1 MGSMLFNN
9 IDDGYLEG
17 LLRGFRG
24 GILTSADYAN
34 LCQCETIDGAP
45 PRGFSSEPPAWHT
58 QTQSSP
64 AACLERRCLAM
75 GDWPTVPCASPPLTP
90 SPPTF
95 ASADMKMH
103 LASTDYGNF
112 LQNEPSPISTTTLA
126 EKCTEKLVEE
136 FEFLRNQAVE
146 PLATFMDY
154 ITYGYM
160 IDNIILVITGVNHD
174 RSTEDLLEKCHPLGK
189 FDAIASLSVATS
201 PSELYRMV
209 LVDTPLG
216 PYFGEC
222 LSLDDL
228 DEMNIEIIRNTLYK
242 AYLEDFHQFCQK
254 VGDSTAE
261 VMHDILTLEAD
272 RRAINITV
280 NSIDTELDLK
290 QRETLYPTIGLLYPE
305 GTSRLARATDLD
317 AVRGAIDAYPD
328 YRGLLSDVGMDEE
341 KSLEDQ
347 FFELEVNLNRL
358 AFEQQFHYGMYYAYV
373 KLKEQEIRNIVWIAE
388 CISQD
393 QRGRMNQYIN
403 IF

>member
-1 MGSMLFNN
+1 MPRDGSQR
-9 IDDGYLEG
+9 DGYLEG
-17 LLRGFRG
+17 LLRGFRAG
-24 GILTSADYAN
+24 VLTSADYAN
-34 LCQCETIDGAP
+34 LCQCESID
-45 PRGFSSEPPAWHT
+45 
-58 QTQSSP
+58 
-64 AACLERRCLAM
+64 
-75 GDWPTVPCASPPLTP
+75 
-90 SPPTF
+90 
-95 ASADMKMH
+95 DMKMH

-136 FEFLRNQAVE
+136 FNFLKVQAVE
-146 PLATFMDY
+146 PLATFCDY

-160 IDNIILVITGVNHD
+160 IDNIILMITGVNHD
-174 RSTEDLLEKCHPLGK
+174 RDTQELLEKCHPLGM
-189 FDAIASLSVATS
+189 FDSIGTLSVATS

-216 PYFGEC
+216 PYFGDC

-242 AYLEDFHQFCQK
+242 AYLEDFYQFCQK
-254 VGDSTAE
+254 VGGSTAE

-280 NSIDTELDLK
+280 NSLDTDLERK
-290 QRETLYPTIGLLYPE
+290 QRESLYPTIGLLYPE
-305 GTSRLARATDLD
+305 GTSRLAAATDID
-317 AVRGAIDAYPD
+317 AVRGALDAYPD
-328 YRGLLSDVGMDEE
+328 YNKLFQELGYEEE

-347 FFELEVNLNRL
+347 FFEQEVNLNRL

-393 QRGRMNQYIN
+393 QRSRMSQYIN

>member
-1 MGSMLFNN
+1 MLFNN

-17 LLRGFRG
+17 LLRGYRSG
-24 GILTSADYAN
+24 VLTSADYAN
-34 LCQCETIDGAP
+34 LCQCESID
-45 PRGFSSEPPAWHT
+45 
-58 QTQSSP
+58 
-64 AACLERRCLAM
+64 
-75 GDWPTVPCASPPLTP
+75 
-90 SPPTF
+90 
-95 ASADMKMH
+95 DMKMH

-126 EKCTEKLVEE
+126 EKSTEKLVEE
-136 FEFLRNQAVE
+136 FNFLKNQAVE
-146 PLATFMDY
+146 PLATFMEY

-160 IDNIILVITGVNHD
+160 IDNIVLVITGVHHD
-174 RSTEDLLEKCHPLGK
+174 RDTQELMSKCHPLGM
-189 FDAIASLSVATS
+189 FDSMGTLSVAST

-216 PYFGEC
+216 PYFGDC

-228 DEMNIEIIRNTLYK
+228 DEMNIEIIRNTLNK
-242 AYLEDFHQFCQK
+242 AYLEDFYAFCQK
-254 VGDSTAE
+254 LGGSTAE

-290 QRETLYPTIGLLYPE
+290 QRESLYPTIGLLYPE

-317 AVRGAIDAYPD
+317 AVRAAIDAYPD
-328 YRGLLSDVGMDEE
+328 YRSLLTEFGFDEE

-373 KLKEQEIRNIVWIAE
+373 KIKEQEIRNIVWIAE

-393 QRGRMNQYIN
+393 QRGRMGQYIN

>member
-1 MGSMLFNN
+1 MGEMLFAN
-9 IDDGYLEG
+9 INDGYLEA
-17 LLRGFRG
+17 LLRGYRG
-24 GILTSADYAN
+24 GILTSTDYAN
-34 LCQCETIDGAP
+34 LCQCESID
-45 PRGFSSEPPAWHT
+45 
-58 QTQSSP
+58 
-64 AACLERRCLAM
+64 
-75 GDWPTVPCASPPLTP
+75 
-90 SPPTF
+90 
-95 ASADMKMH
+95 DMKMH

-126 EKCTEKLVEE
+126 EKSTEKLVEE
-136 FEFLRNQAVE
+136 FNFLKNQAVE
-146 PLATFMDY
+146 PLATFCDY

-160 IDNIILVITGVNHD
+160 IDNIVLMITGVHHD
-174 RSTEDLLEKCHPLGK
+174 RDTQELLEKCHPLGL
-189 FDAIASLSVATS
+189 FDSMATLSVATS

-216 PYFGEC
+216 PYFGDC

-242 AYLEDFHQFCQK
+242 AYLEDFYAFCQK
-254 VGDSTAE
+254 VGGSTAE

-280 NSIDTELDLK
+280 NSLDTDLDLK
-290 QRETLYPTIGLLYPE
+290 QRETLYPVIGLLYPE

-317 AVRGAIDAYPD
+317 AVRSAIDAYPD
-328 YRGLLSDVGMDEE
+328 YRPLLSEYGFEEE

-393 QRGRMNQYIN
+393 QRGRMSQYIN